1 MRAKEVPVGRKK
13 RRKFTA
19 EYKAEVVKLVRES
32 DKGIGQL
39 ARELGLTESSVRNW
53 VKQAD
58 VDAGRGRE
66 GVLTTEEK
74 EELRQLRRDVK
85 RLRMERDILKKATAF
100 FARESS

>member
-1 MRAKEVPVGRKK
+1 MGRKK

-39 ARELGLTESSVRNW
+39 SRELGLTESSVRNW

-66 GVLTTEEK
+66 GALTTDEK
-74 EELRQLRRDVK
+74 EELRRLRRDVK